1 MKKLSITYTTR
12 RSLLALSTLAGL
24 SACGGGGGDGSSAA
38 PASGADTTS
47 VPASAVASNA
57 AFVRYMDTMPINETQ
72 EPLRADAVTPPTT
85 DTEEPTNV

>member
-1 MKKLSITYTTR
+1 MKKLSISSTTR

-24 SACGGGGGDGSSAA
+24 SACGGGGGDGSSA

-57 AFVRYMDTMPINETQ
+57 AFVRYLDTMPATETQ
-72 EPLRADAVTPPTT
+72 EPLGADAVTLPTT
-85 DTEEPTNV
+85 DSEEPTNV